1 MITAIV
7 QARMSSTRFAGKV
20 LQPILGQPMLARQIE
35 RIRLS
40 ATIDQVTVATSTDRA
55 DDAIANACADIH
67 VTCFRGSLDD
77 VLDRF
82 YGAAESAGS
91 DTIVRLTADCPLLD
105 PDVIDATVRLF
116 LSGEY
121 DYVSN
126 SLEPTFPDGLDTEVF
141 RRAAL
146 VQAHGEATKLSE
158 REHVTSYIWGHPDK
172 FRIGVLKNDR
182 DLSAHRWTVDHPE
195 DFELVTRI
203 FEALYPANPVF
214 RMKDILEF
222 LGSHPEVLAL
232 NSERIR
238 NEGFQ
243 KSILA
248 DR

>member
-1 MITAIV
+1 MISAIV
-7 QARMSSTRFAGKV
+7 QARMSSSRFSGKV

-40 ATIDQVTVATSTDRA
+40 ATIDQVTVATSTEFA
-55 DDAIANACADIH
+55 DDPIASACTEMN
-67 VTCFRGSLDD
+67 VPCFRGSLDD

-82 YGAAESAGS
+82 YRAAELTAA
-91 DTIVRLTADCPLLD
+91 DVIVRLTADCPLLD

-116 LSGEY
+116 LSGAY

-126 SLEPTFPDGLDTEVF
+126 SLVPTYPDGLDTEVF

-146 VQAHGEATKLSE
+146 VQAHREATKASE

-172 FRIGVLKNDR
+172 FRIGMLKNDR

-195 DFELVTRI
+195 DFELVTRV
-203 FEALYPANPVF
+203 FEVLYPKNPAF
-214 RMKDILEF
+214 RTKDVLEY
-222 LGSHPEVLAL
+222 LSSHPEVLAL
-232 NSERIR
+232 NSGHIR

-248 DR
+248 D